1 MSNTEAGL
9 GDYYIRKMDF
19 ISTQQNSLSQPITR
33 RCTATITNNRR
44 QHQPQLQQLDLL
56 QLIDP
61 AVNAASTLTHI
72 RNSLFVP
79 PMVNFATPTIRLE
92 EEEEEEEEPIDNH
105 PICPS
110 NHTQSS
116 RRQQIKR
123 LAQGIRAF
131 IITPIGIIITIYAI
145 LVVFWG
151 AALVLILL
159 GWIKIKPKEKYR
171 IWIEICSQVLN
182 GLFTIP
188 GIGLFPSRI
197 IDSWSQ
203 QIFFS
208 FFFFGQIIGKL
219 TRITSDITIIL
230 YYARVISKRQGRKN
244 LEDPNDLI
252 PLQQSKEDLNKPKEA
267 PVEGQK
273 PVQEGEEQANHN
285 NNDDIHQEE
294 VTQALE
300 TDNLEGSCGLID
312 VWKDDQEI
320 VLYEKEINRLRTA
333 QEKLC
338 HSQTWYRPH
347 SSATHYAFPISWA
360 LVIMLLNLGNSLFQ
374 AALCAVMWGLRYDT
388 RPAELTN
395 GVLYPVDYCHLHGLF
410 VFLWDYQVKIPKL
423 DYNII
428 HDSVCER
435 DCTKKVICEASNVLR
450 PTRKDKLRRKR
461 VEGSFEVVN
470 RIKQRTRPA
479 VHHQHY
485 QPPRPHHQRKRS
497 SLVTYPF

>member
-1 MSNTEAGL
+1 MSPNCL
-9 GDYYIRKMDF
+9 
-19 ISTQQNSLSQPITR
+19 
-33 RCTATITNNRR
+33 
-44 QHQPQLQQLDLL
+44 
-56 QLIDP
+56 
-61 AVNAASTLTHI
+61 
-72 RNSLFVP
+72 SLF
-79 PMVNFATPTIRLE
+79 FQF
-92 EEEEEEEEPIDNH
+92 D
-105 PICPS
+105 
-110 NHTQSS
+110 SS
-116 RRQQIKR
+116 RI
-123 LAQGIRAF
+123 AF
-131 IITPIGIIITIYAI
+131 F
-145 LVVFWG
+145 L
-151 AALVLILL
+151 
-159 GWIKIKPKEKYR
+159 
-171 IWIEICSQVLN
+171 Q
-182 GLFTIP
+182 

-347 SSATHYAFPISWA
+347 SSATHY
-360 LVIMLLNLGNSLFQ
+360 VSLD
-374 AALCAVMWGLRYDT
+374 ASIT
-388 RPAELTN
+388 LT
-395 GVLYPVDYCHLHGLF
+395 
-410 VFLWDYQVKIPKL
+410 VFLLPFFLSFLCFSCFFFLFFLVKGFSNQLGFGHYASQPRQFSLSGRLMRRNVGLEIRHSTCRKL
-423 DYNII
+423 
-428 HDSVCER
+428 
-435 DCTKKVICEASNVLR
+435 
-450 PTRKDKLRRKR
+450 
-461 VEGSFEVVN
+461 
-470 RIKQRTRPA
+470 
-479 VHHQHY
+479 
-485 QPPRPHHQRKRS
+485 
-497 SLVTYPF
+497 SLIYKNKNKNADMRN